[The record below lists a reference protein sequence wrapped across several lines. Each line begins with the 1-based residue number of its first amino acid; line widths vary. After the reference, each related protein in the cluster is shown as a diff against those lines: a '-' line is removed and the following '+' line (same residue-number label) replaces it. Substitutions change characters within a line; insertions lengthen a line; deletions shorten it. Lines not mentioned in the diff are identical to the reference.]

1 MPFPTEN
8 LHPQESLVLDL
19 RPHWW
24 TFTPSLVA
32 LVAAVVGGI
41 WVLAAT
47 DSQPLRLVTAIVVL
61 GCLVWFVTRY
71 VQWYTTELVLT
82 SDRLIYRSGVIAKS
96 GIEIPLDRIN
106 TIFFNQKI
114 WERLIGVGDLMVES
128 ASATGAQH
136 FDNMKQPSRIQ
147 NEIYLQKEGLEERRR
162 RRSETPASE
171 PPPPPSSPAAGSD
184 DVAARIMKLNEL
196 LEAGA
201 ITAEE
206 YEAKKAE
213 LLGQL

>member
-1 MPFPTEN
+1 MPYPTEN

-24 TFTPSLVA
+24 TFTPPLAA

-47 DSQPLRLVTAIVVL
+47 DSQPLRVVMAAVVL
-61 GCLVWFVTRY
+61 VCLVWFVTRY
-71 VQWYTTELVLT
+71 VQWFTTELVLT
-82 SDRLIYRSGVIAKS
+82 TDRLIYRSGVIAKS

-136 FDNMKQPSRIQ
+136 FDNMKRPSRIQ
-147 NEIYLQKEGLEERRR
+147 NEIYLQKESLEDRRR
-162 RRSETPASE
+162 RRADTVAPT
-171 PPPPPSSPAAGSD
+171 PPPSSDD
-184 DVAARIMKLNEL
+184 DVAARILQLNNL

-201 ITAEE
+201 ITPEE
-206 YEAKKAE
+206 YEAKKAD
-213 LLGQL
+213 LLGRL

>member
-1 MPFPTEN
+1 MPYPKEN

-24 TFTPSLVA
+24 TFTPPLAA
-32 LVAAVVGGI
+32 LIAAVIAGI

-47 DSQPLRLVTAIVVL
+47 DSQPLRVVMAVVVL
-61 GCLVWFVTRY
+61 VCLVWFVTRY

-82 SDRLIYRSGVIAKS
+82 TDRLIYRSGVIAKS

-106 TIFFNQKI
+106 TIFFNQKL
-114 WERLIGVGDLMVES
+114 WERPIGVGDLQVES
-128 ASATGAQH
+128 ASATGAQR
-136 FDNMKQPSRIQ
+136 FDNMKRPSRIQ
-147 NEIYLQKEGLEERRR
+147 NEIYLQKEALEDRRR
-162 RRSETPASE
+162 RRSDATAPPTP
-171 PPPPPSSPAAGSD
+171 PAGED
-184 DVAARIMKLNEL
+184 DVADRILKLNEL

-213 LLGQL
+213 LLGRL

>member
-1 MPFPTEN
+1 MAYPEEN
-8 LHPQESLVLDL
+8 LHPDERLVLNL

-24 TFTPSLVA
+24 TFTPPLAA

-47 DSQPLRLVTAIVVL
+47 DSQALRMATAAVVL
-61 GCLVWFVTRY
+61 VCLVWFATRY

-82 SDRLIYRSGVIAKS
+82 TDRLIYRSGVIAKS

-106 TIFFNQKI
+106 TIFFSQKL
-114 WERLIGVGDLMVES
+114 WERPIGVGDLTVES

-136 FDNMKQPSRIQ
+136 FDNMKRPSRIQ
-147 NEIYLQKEGLEERRR
+147 NEIYLQKESLEDRRR
-162 RRSETPASE
+162 RRSDTP
-171 PPPPPSSPAAGSD
+171 SPAAPDD
-184 DVAARIMKLNEL
+184 DVAGRILQLNEL

-201 ITAEE
+201 ITAQE
-206 YEAKKAE
+206 YEAKKTE
-213 LLGQL
+213 LLGRL